1 MEKIILSF
9 LLATSLLSLGS
20 CVDSKLPKYIE
31 LSGLRILTLVAST
44 PEVDAGSTVT
54 ITPVISDINET
65 TSITYEAYGCIDPG
79 VALGAKPT
87 CDGNQTKT
95 LLSQGTITSA
105 SNSEM
110 AQNFTG
116 NAPSFTATIPANA
129 VIFSQRSSID
139 QYNGVSYLVT
149 YKITNSSGQSVDSF
163 KRVIVSIK
171 TASDKNTNPVV
182 NNILSQG
189 SALASNAFPI
199 SGKFTLQMD
208 LGTNAAQTYPFK
220 KADES
225 IENRSEEITT
235 TWFITDGSLKYF
247 RSANQDTNEF
257 TAPDSLPITRKSFLF
272 SVSRDSRGGVTV
284 KRICGGC

>member
-1 MEKIILSF
+1 MKILF
-9 LLATSLLSLGS
+9 LCLSLVGFLS
-20 CVDSKLPKYIE
+20 CSESKMPKYVE
-31 LSGLRILTLVAST
+31 LKDLRILTLVANT
-44 PEVDAGSTVT
+44 PEVDAGATVT
-54 ITPVISDINET
+54 VTPVISDINET
-65 TSITYEAYGCIDPG
+65 TSLSYEAYGCIDPG
-79 VALGAKPT
+79 VALGAKPS

-116 NAPSFTATIPANA
+116 SAPTFTVSVPANA
-129 VIFSQRSSID
+129 VIFSQRSSVD

-163 KRVIVSIK
+163 KRIIVSLK
-171 TASDKNTNPVV
+171 SASDKNTNPAV

-189 SALASNAFPI
+189 TALASNALPT
-199 SGKFTLQMD
+199 SGIYNLQME
-208 LGTNAAQTYPFK
+208 LGTNAAQSYPFK

-225 IENRSEEITT
+225 IETRSEEITT

-247 RSANQDTNEF
+247 RSTNQDSNEF
-257 TAPDSLPITRKSFLF
+257 TAPDSLPTTRKSFLF